1 MTFVYELSM
10 NMVWLA
16 AAIIL
21 LIVEGLAPGL
31 VSIWFALGALA
42 AMVSAMLG
50 APLWLQLVW
59 FALVSVVSLILTR
72 PLAKR
77 YVNARAVRT
86 NADMAIG
93 QDCLVTEDI
102 DNVLGT
108 GAVSVGGKIWTARM
122 ARPDGKAKKG
132 ELVRAVRIE
141 GVKLIVEQVRE
152 KQEVKA

>member
-93 QDCLVTEDI
+93 QDCVVTEAI
-102 DNVLGT
+102 DNVLGR

-122 ARPDGKAKKG
+122 READGKAEKG
-132 ELVRAVRIE
+132 AVLRVVRIE
-141 GVKLIVEQVRE
+141 GVKLIVE
-152 KQEVKA
+152 KTNN

>member
-1 MTFVYELSM
+1 MFTVMYEL
-10 NMVWLA
+10 NMTMIWLA

-59 FALVSVVSLILTR
+59 FALISVVSLLLTR
-72 PLAKR
+72 PLAKK

-93 QDCLVTEDI
+93 QECVVTEDI
-102 DNVLGT
+102 DNVLGR

-122 ARPDGKAKKG
+122 RDADGKARKG
-132 ELVRAVRIE
+132 EVLRVLRIE
-141 GVKLIVEQVRE
+141 GVKLIVE
-152 KQEVKA
+152 KINN